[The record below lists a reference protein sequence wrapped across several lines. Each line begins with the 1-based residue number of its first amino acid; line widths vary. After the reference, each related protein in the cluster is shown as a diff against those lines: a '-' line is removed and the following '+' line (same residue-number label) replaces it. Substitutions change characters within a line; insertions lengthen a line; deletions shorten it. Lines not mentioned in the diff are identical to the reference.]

1 MQRLFSD
8 QRKELDEERI
18 MTEEERRKVELDK
31 ISIDSKMK
39 KIDEREAMINMS
51 EKDLR
56 KKVIRL
62 RFYPVSRDEK
72 KL

>member
-18 MTEEERRKVELDK
+18 MTEEGRRKVELDK

-56 KKVIRL
+56 KKVSRL
-62 RFYPVSRDEK
+62 RFLFK
-72 KL
+72 K

>member
-1 MQRLFSD
+1 
-8 QRKELDEERI
+8 

-56 KKVIRL
+56 KKVSRL
-62 RFYPVSRDEK
+62 RFLFNK
-72 KL
+72 